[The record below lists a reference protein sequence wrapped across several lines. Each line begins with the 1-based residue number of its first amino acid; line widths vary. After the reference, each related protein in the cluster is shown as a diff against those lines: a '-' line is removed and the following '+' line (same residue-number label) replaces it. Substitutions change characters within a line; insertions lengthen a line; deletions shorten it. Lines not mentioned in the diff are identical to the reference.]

1 MTEPSPFALISGAS
15 SGIGLELA
23 KRLAHRGYELVITAE
38 DAELCPAAQMPGPVR
53 GGRRGVEDVR
63 AVLRLG
69 FTQRARAFWS
79 ERHGVAARIPRHGVF
94 PRGGVG
100 HDTKIGSGPKDNQAP
115 VAEQGIDAL
124 LAGEDPALG
133 GWLPRRL
140 IGAVSAVAPDG
151 VGAVRPR
158 LRAKPGTALR
168 HG

>member
-38 DAELCPAAQMPGPVR
+38 DAELCPAAQVPGPVR

-94 PRGGVG
+94 PRGVWG
-100 HDTKIGSGPKDNQAP
+100 TIPRSAP
-115 VAEQGIDAL
+115 GRRTIRRRWRSRVLMRCSPARTQRS
-124 LAGEDPALG
+124 AGG
-133 GWLPRRL
+133 C
-140 IGAVSAVAPDG
+140 PDG
-151 VGAVRPR
+151 
-158 LRAKPGTALR
+158 
-168 HG
+168 

>member
-1 MTEPSPFALISGAS
+1 VQSFAWASRNELGPSGVSVTAL
-15 SGIGLELA
+15 L
-23 KRLAHRGYELVITAE
+23 
-38 DAELCPAAQMPGPVR
+38 PGSP
-53 GGRRGVEDVR
+53 GMEFS
-63 AVLRLG
+63 LG
-69 FTQRARAFWS
+69 
-79 ERHGVAARIPRHGVF
+79 
-94 PRGGVG
+94 GGVG

-151 VGAVRPR
+151 VGAVRPWM
-158 LRAKPGTALR
+158 RAKPGTALR

>member
-1 MTEPSPFALISGAS
+1 MTEPSPFALNSGAS

-94 PRGGVG
+94 PRGGC
-100 HDTKIGSGPKDNQAP
+100 
-115 VAEQGIDAL
+115 
-124 LAGEDPALG
+124 
-133 GWLPRRL
+133 
-140 IGAVSAVAPDG
+140 GARYQD
-151 VGAVRPR
+151 R
-158 LRAKPGTALR
+158 LRAEGQSGA
-168 HG
+168 GGGAGY

>member
-1 MTEPSPFALISGAS
+1 
-15 SGIGLELA
+15 
-23 KRLAHRGYELVITAE
+23 
-38 DAELCPAAQMPGPVR
+38 
-53 GGRRGVEDVR
+53 
-63 AVLRLG
+63 
-69 FTQRARAFWS
+69 
-79 ERHGVAARIPRHGVF
+79 
-94 PRGGVG
+94 
-100 HDTKIGSGPKDNQAP
+100 

-158 LRAKPGTALR
+158 MRAKPGTALR